1 MTLRLAALAQGKS
14 LRLAALAQGKKM
26 VLASAFAC
34 VVAAGIAWPDRVL
47 SHGSIT
53 TTVLFDREIV
63 RVLNDHCVMCHMEQ
77 GLAFPLETYEQT
89 WLSRQAMRTSVLRRH
104 MPPWAAVPG
113 YGTFANAN
121 NLTLREYQFVISWVE
136 GLGPRNAGKV
146 FLNVANATPST
157 EPVRATAE
165 HITHWRTEAD
175 VKVQLPATFVAA
187 RQADSIV
194 NVTVDLKLPG
204 ARSVRAIEYMPGDR
218 RVLRAAVFTLEQTG
232 QWLGSWTPWSGF
244 VTTPPG
250 AAFRLPANAR
260 VITQLHY
267 RGTSENVID
276 RGTLGLSFAPQGSAQ
291 AISDVVFRESAAVRA
306 SKGPHTVRATT
317 RLAASTAVWALVP
330 RVAAGLASVQVM
342 ARTPDGGTNILLF
355 ARNPPAEWPTP
366 YILARPVLLPAGTEL
381 SVSARYDNAPPA
393 DPVLLTVSRFA
404 P

>member
-1 MTLRLAALAQGKS
+1 MNK
-14 LRLAALAQGKKM
+14 
-26 VLASAFAC
+26 VLACAFVCA
-34 VVAAGIAWPDRVL
+34 VAAGIAWPDRVL

-113 YGTFANAN
+113 YGTFTNAN
-121 NLTLREYQFVISWVE
+121 NLTLRESQFVTSWVE

-157 EPVRATAE
+157 EPVRATAA
-165 HITHWRTEAD
+165 HLSHWRVEPD
-175 VKVQLPATFVAA
+175 VKVSLPPSTVPA
-187 RQADSIV
+187 RQADSVV

-204 ARSVRAIEYMPGDR
+204 ARSVRAIEYVPGDR

-244 VTTPPG
+244 VTAPQG

-260 VITQLHY
+260 VIAQLHH

-276 RGTLGLSFAPQGSAQ
+276 RGTLGLSFAPRGSAQ
-291 AISDVVFRESAAVRA
+291 TISDVVFREAPAARA
-306 SKGPHTVRATT
+306 SKGPRTARATT
-317 RLAASTAVWALVP
+317 RLAASTYVWALVP
-330 RVAAGLASVQVM
+330 RVAAGLASFQVT

-355 ARNPPAEWPTP
+355 ARNPPVEWPTP

-381 SVSARYDNAPPA
+381 SVSARYDNAQPA